1 MWLVNCTT
9 LKLEDFIGSNIPKY
23 AILSHTWEEEEVTF
37 HELDQYHPGN
47 LDLPEPRLRQL
58 IYDTTPKG
66 YHKIWETCFKA
77 RKHGFQYAWVDTCC
91 INKDS
96 SAELTESI
104 NSMFK
109 WYQNAEECYVFL
121 SDLPLGTP
129 AEEWLPECK
138 WFTRGWTL
146 QELIAPQKVLFY
158 NQGWKYV
165 GSKTNFCDLISEI
178 TKINKPVLL
187 GTSPAWDYSTATRM
201 SWAAHRKTTRDE
213 DIAYC
218 LLGIFQANLPM
229 IYGEGANAFFRL
241 QEEIVRRTNDLTVFA
256 WNPRAGQELPCSLFA
271 LSPRGF
277 ADTGS
282 VERIHQDELA
292 PVFSITNRG
301 LRFENFKQLR
311 KMPIKDADRVLG
323 VSDTSEYSPTSVMTY
338 YIPLGEHLEPGTRW
352 FTIAMKLR
360 KIGPDLFVR
369 SGKLLEFAWDLSS
382 GLRASF
388 HICLEPPEFNPKG
401 MPDGRAR
408 EGAVYFPGHVFQI
421 KDVLPESHWDA
432 ADMLFYTPWDDFSL
446 VLCARGV
453 VYLAESVVTLM
464 LCIRHTIEPKSE
476 DTQDWHARVSSVIF
490 DAEQHHRLASWLF
503 RQERFGHDVTWDD
516 VQIDHPEILDFTNQ
530 LEVVANGIGYRI
542 SISATESIVPSIS
555 EESIISI
562 EFDVK
567 KLRSP
572 TLETNQRHQQGESVR
587 VFKDLPDKRR

>member
-37 HELDQYHPGN
+37 HELDQHHHGN

-201 SWAAHRKTTRDE
+201 SWAAHRQTTRVE

-229 IYGEGANAFFRL
+229 IYGEGTNAFFRL
-241 QEEIVRRTNDLTVFA
+241 QEEIVRHNNDLTIFA
-256 WNPRAGQELPCSLFA
+256 WEQGEGQELPCNLFA
-271 LSPRGF
+271 LSPEGF
-277 ADTGS
+277 ADTGLIR
-282 VERIHQDELA
+282 RIPQVLLD

-301 LRFENFKQLR
+301 LGFENFKMLR
-311 KMPIKDADRVLG
+311 MISINEADSGLG
-323 VSDTSEYSPTSVMTY
+323 VSDTSEYSSISGMTY
-338 YIPLGEHLEPGTRW
+338 YIPLGISLESEDMETDPRW
-352 FTIAMKLR
+352 SPIAMKLR
-360 KIGPDLFVR
+360 KIGPGLFVR
-369 SGKLLEFAWDLSS
+369 FGKLLKIVGNSDS
-382 GLRASF
+382 GLQISF
-388 HICLEPPEFNPKG
+388 HICLEPPGVPLFG
-401 MPDGRAR
+401 DLGGRR
-408 EGAVYFPGHVFQI
+408 GAVYFPGHVFQI
-421 KDVLPESHWDA
+421 KKVLPESHWDA
-432 ADMLFYTPWDDFSL
+432 ADMLFYAPWDDFSL
-446 VLCARGV
+446 VLLAQGIV
-453 VYLAESVVTLM
+453 HLAESVLTLM
-464 LCIRHTIEPKSE
+464 LCIRFEIRAGGMLSY
-476 DTQDWHARVSSVIF
+476 RLFNV
-490 DAEQHHRLASWLF
+490 EQHHSLASWLF
-503 RQERFGHDVTWDD
+503 RHERFGHDFTWDD
-516 VQIDHPEILDFTNQ
+516 VQIDYPEILDFTNQ

-542 SISATESIVPSIS
+542 SVSVTPGIVPSIS
-555 EESIISI
+555 EKSIYSVN
-562 EFDVK
+562 FDVQ
-567 KLRSP
+567 KLQSP
-572 TLETNQRHQQGESVR
+572 TLETNQRHPEGRSVG
-587 VFKDLPDKRR
+587 VFKNLLGRRR